1 MARRSAHAAAI
12 KKAAQWAGVS
22 DRQAQRWAKTAD
34 RDGNPMPLAKA
45 SPVVEKRR
53 TAVQRGMGGAR
64 KVQADRM
71 AAMRHFTIPGTVKV
85 EIDTGG
91 KASSIEGR
99 THITT
104 TVPLDASEMETV
116 AACIEAQEYEEAAAT
131 FNAALIDA
139 WMGGTSPVNMK
150 ILHWT
155 PVEPE

>member
-1 MARRSAHAAAI
+1 
-12 KKAAQWAGVS
+12 VS

-91 KASSIEGR
+91 KASSIEDR

-139 WMGGTSPVNMK
+139 WMGGTRPVNMK

>member
-1 MARRSAHAAAI
+1 M
-12 KKAAQWAGVS
+12 S

-91 KASSIEGR
+91 KAAQLRRAGKASSIEDR

>member
-91 KASSIEGR
+91 KASSIEDR

-139 WMGGTSPVNMK
+139 WMGGTRPVNMK

>member
-1 MARRSAHAAAI
+1 MVAPDLGGLDPSHPGITTPARRSPPPELGRA
-12 KKAAQWAGVS
+12 
-22 DRQAQRWAKTAD
+22 
-34 RDGNPMPLAKA
+34 
-45 SPVVEKRR
+45 
-53 TAVQRGMGGAR
+53 
-64 KVQADRM
+64 
-71 AAMRHFTIPGTVKV
+71 
-85 EIDTGG
+85 G
-91 KASSIEGR
+91 KASSIEDR